1 MTTLTEQAVRA
12 AMEGCEGVT
21 KGPWTLDF
29 DHAIHDVDLKNGVG
43 WFLSIDSGLGQ
54 SDERESHDEFAATV
68 EHLRRCS
75 PEFIRA
81 LCEDWLRQREAL
93 EKVDRI
99 AKVPFGTF
107 NHISQVASAALSP
120 LPEEKK
126 PS

>member
-1 MTTLTEQAVRA
+1 MDNTKGLTTLTEEAVRA
-12 AMEGCEGVT
+12 AMEGTKGVS
-21 KGPWTLDF
+21 KGPW
-29 DHAIHDVDLKNGVG
+29 DVHERNVKNEGRCVARMDWLNRDEIDDLN
-43 WFLSIDSGLGQ
+43 
-54 SDERESHDEFAATV
+54 AA
-68 EHLRRCS
+68 HIARCS

-126 PS
+126 P

>member
-1 MTTLTEQAVRA
+1 MTTLTEQAVIA
-12 AMEGCEGVT
+12 AMEGTEGVT
-21 KGPWTLDF
+21 PGPWEVVDKRVVNPKGDAELGTWTV
-29 DHAIHDVDLKNGVG
+29 AKVWWDVN
-43 WFLSIDSGLGQ
+43 
-54 SDERESHDEFAATV
+54 REHIQ
-68 EHLRRCS
+68 RCS

-120 LPEEKK
+120 LPEETK